1 MGADGRLF
9 VLYDYENGRICQ
21 FSLHRSRTSCPFQDS
36 LPGARVQRAQLFARV
51 KGGSLAQWM

>member
-1 MGADGRLF
+1 MTQMDCKPICDGGAGT
-9 VLYDYENGRICQ
+9 VSG
-21 FSLHRSRTSCPFQDS
+21 SRYIAPDELSIQDS

>member
-21 FSLHRSRTSCPFQDS
+21 FSLHRSRTSCPEGQ
-36 LPGARVQRAQLFARV
+36 LARSKSAEVRV
-51 KGGSLAQWM
+51 ASGDLKRPQVF